1 MKINEMKMSPTFV
14 NQVKEVVREFGNGRK
29 RPQDFYIMW
38 SKLHDLGIAGIV
50 PNVTEVQLPDG
61 SIKRKANFHKDN
73 GEVIPLILVQIVNE
87 GEYTTEMI
95 AYVVEE

>member
-1 MKINEMKMSPTFV
+1 MKINEMKMDPTFV
-14 NQVKEVVREFGNGRK
+14 NQVKAVVREFGNGRK
-29 RPQDFYIMW
+29 RPQDFYLMW
-38 SKLHDLGIAGIV
+38 SKLHDLGIAGV
-50 PNVTEVQLPDG
+50 TPNDIEIKLPDG

-87 GEYTTEMI
+87 GEYTTEMT

>member
-1 MKINEMKMSPTFV
+1 MLNQTFV

-50 PNVTEVQLPDG
+50 PPATEIKLPDG
-61 SIKRKANFHKDN
+61 SIKRKANFQKGN
-73 GEVIPLILVQIVNE
+73 GEVIPLILVQVTYE
-87 GEYTTEMI
+87 GECTTEMT
-95 AYVVEE
+95 AYVTEE

>member
-1 MKINEMKMSPTFV
+1 MLKTYV
-14 NQVKEVVREFGNGRK
+14 NQVKKVVRDFGNGRK

-38 SKLHDLGIAGIV
+38 EKLHALGIAGIV
-50 PNVTEVQLPDG
+50 PNVTEVKLPGG
-61 SIKRKANFHKDN
+61 SIKRKANFHKDD

-87 GEYTTEMI
+87 GEYTTEMT

>member
-1 MKINEMKMSPTFV
+1 MKINEMKMDPTFV
-14 NQVKEVVREFGNGRK
+14 NKVKEVVREFGNGRK

-50 PNVTEVQLPDG
+50 PNVTEVKLPDG
-61 SIKRKANFHKDN
+61 SIKRKANFHKGN

-87 GEYTTEMI
+87 GEYTTEMT